1 MCIFLAY
8 QSTFSV
14 FGKERAKCTVYGWH
28 IDFFKIFKLW
38 AGEVKQKSET
48 YSPGSH
54 VKAACHSSSPKL
66 QSTVMAESLQ
76 GKSSN
81 LRMSFNEGKGT

>member
-1 MCIFLAY
+1 MDRILIFFL
-8 QSTFSV
+8 
-14 FGKERAKCTVYGWH
+14 
-28 IDFFKIFKLW
+28 ILKLW
-38 AGEVKQKSET
+38 AGHVKHMSGT
-48 YSPGSH
+48 YSSGSH
-54 VKAACHSSSPKL
+54 INDASHSSSPKL